1 MKYIVDIKG
10 EIDGDYEIIGKYE
23 ERPQG
28 DLISRTWLKEHKFT
42 TQVCNGV
49 EIEDVDVVAVATID
63 NAQTVEPYQ
72 GEECVNIKMSDEEI
86 KQFKQ
91 VLQEHTPLYT
101 ITSDTFVEGASAERP
116 HGEWIIDG
124 HHYKC
129 SRCGK
134 TLAIMFSETD
144 DGDLI
149 GCPFCLADMRGGR
162 E

>member
-1 MKYIVDIKG
+1 MRT
-10 EIDGDYEIIGKYE
+10 IDADALSAFV
-23 ERPQG
+23 G
-28 DLISRTWLKEHKFT
+28 DLRSTLHKEQT
-42 TQVCNGV
+42 TFKAMTELEFNTRDYMLLNFQQ
-49 EIEDVDVVAVATID
+49 TID
-63 NAQTVEPYQ
+63 NAPTVEPYK

-162 E
+162 GTRKTELS